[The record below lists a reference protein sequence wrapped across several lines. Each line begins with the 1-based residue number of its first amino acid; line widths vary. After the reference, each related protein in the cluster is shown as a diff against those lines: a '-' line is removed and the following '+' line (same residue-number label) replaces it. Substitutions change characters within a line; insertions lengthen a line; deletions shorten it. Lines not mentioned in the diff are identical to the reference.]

1 MFVEVS
7 EEWFVYKTELY
18 TIDVVFSFF
27 ICLHLFHH
35 FYQRMPLR
43 HQMTPLQKRLLILLL
58 VHLLH

>member
-18 TIDVVFSFF
+18 TIDVVFNFF

-35 FYQRMPLR
+35 FYQRMPLPFLR
-43 HQMTPLQKRLLILLL
+43 LQSMYWNGML
-58 VHLLH
+58 